1 MTRHAIATGDSV
13 AECVRYCKDV
23 LQHQHR
29 LTECTR
35 NNGNELEP
43 VQIATVLFLFGFI
56 LFSHFHRFLLSIA
69 VLSLALV
76 QMRQW
81 LYTTNQFYRPHS
93 HQSTRTNTF
102 TFTVKIIKHYTHTLY
117 NKKGF
122 SEDIAILYSCTRVRT
137 HAHSSY
143 IHGVCVRE

>member
-13 AECVRYCKDV
+13 AKCVRYCKDV

-29 LTECTR
+29 LTACTR

-56 LFSHFHRFLLSIA
+56 LFSHFHRFLLSIS
-69 VLSLALV
+69 VLFLALV

-81 LYTTNQFYRPHS
+81 LYTTNRFYRPHS
-93 HQSTRTNTF
+93 HQSTRTNTQ
-102 TFTVKIIKHYTHTLY
+102 ILTHSLL
-117 NKKGF
+117 K
-122 SEDIAILYSCTRVRT
+122 S
-137 HAHSSY
+137 
-143 IHGVCVRE
+143 